1 MKDETIAAHVRTL
14 SGVLA
19 SIETNRKLHG
29 QTAKERIASELLQD
43 ARSQLLEE
51 LAARREPMSE
61 QKYTLQD
68 VKALADTLN
77 VWVNAELGVIDLVPQ
92 PVTAGDSISLKWDE
106 DGIQAA
112 MRWLQAREE
121 KKPVLS

>member
-1 MKDETIAAHVRTL
+1 
-14 SGVLA
+14 
-19 SIETNRKLHG
+19 
-29 QTAKERIASELLQD
+29 
-43 ARSQLLEE
+43 
-51 LAARREPMSE
+51 MSE